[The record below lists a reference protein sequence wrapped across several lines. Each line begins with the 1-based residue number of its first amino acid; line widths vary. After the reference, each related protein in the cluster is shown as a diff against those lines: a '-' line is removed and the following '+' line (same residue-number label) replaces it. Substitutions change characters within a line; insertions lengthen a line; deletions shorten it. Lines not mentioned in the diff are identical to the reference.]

1 MYEELSGRYTL
12 LVGKPPFETNNLKD
26 TYTRIRKNEYHIPS
40 TRVSSAARA
49 LIQRMLAA
57 DPSKRPNMQ
66 EILADEFFTGSNI
79 VFLENDY
86 IFVRATKPNI
96 MLVYYLQLVSCRAVY
111 PQVVSQWLRVSTY
124 CVHRKC
130 AARRCSK

>member
-79 VFLENDY
+79 VLLEIDY
-86 IFVRATKPNI
+86 IFLRASKPDFFYN
-96 MLVYYLQLVSCRAVY
+96 LQLVSCQAVY